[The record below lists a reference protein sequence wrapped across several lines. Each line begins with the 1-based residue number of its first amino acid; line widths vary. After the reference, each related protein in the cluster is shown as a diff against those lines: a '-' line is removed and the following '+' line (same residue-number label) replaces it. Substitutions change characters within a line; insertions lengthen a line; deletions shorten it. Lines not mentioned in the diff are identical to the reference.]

1 MNHRSPSAVVI
12 IATVVAMMTIG
23 SADARPGRRHQ
34 LLEST
39 TIDDW
44 RAARMDA
51 TGCYWSART
60 GGPVLFAAAGRTAVT
75 RIAGRVVT
83 LAPARQAKEMFPW
96 TYDAWTFRG
105 LTIRIIDGRAARAI
119 GYESV
124 TTDATVIVSKDGRVT
139 RMRGS
144 MICGS

>member
-1 MNHRSPSAVVI
+1 MNHRSLSAVAI
-12 IATVVAMMTIG
+12 IATLVAIPIA
-23 SADARPGRRHQ
+23 SADARPGRRHPV
-34 LLEST
+34 LEPT
-39 TIDDW
+39 TIEDW
-44 RAARMDA
+44 RAARMDG

-83 LAPARQAKEMFPW
+83 LAPARRATEMFPW
-96 TYDAWTFRG
+96 TYDAWTFRS

-144 MICGS
+144 MSCGS

>member
-1 MNHRSPSAVVI
+1 MNHRSPSAVVG
-12 IATVVAMMTIG
+12 IATLVAIAVVP
-23 SADARPGRRHQ
+23 ADARPGRRHP
-34 LLEST
+34 LLEPT

-44 RAARMDA
+44 RAARMDG
-51 TGCYWSART
+51 TGCYWSARS
-60 GGPVLFAAAGRTAVT
+60 GGPVLFAAAGRTALT
-75 RIAGRVVT
+75 RISGRVVT
-83 LAPARQAKEMFPW
+83 LAPTREAKEMFPW

-105 LTIRIIDGRAARAI
+105 LTIRIVDGRAARAI

-124 TTDATVIVSKDGRVT
+124 TTDATVIVSNDGRVT